1 MRENVDIKFMQRC
14 LELAIRAEGHT
25 YPNPMVGSVI
35 VNNGVIIGEGY
46 HLKAGEPHAEVNAI
60 NSVSGREL
68 LSNSTLYVNLEPCS
82 HTGKTP
88 PCADLIISHKIP
100 RVVIGVVDT
109 SDKVSGR
116 GIKKLKEAGIEVVTG
131 ILEKDCRYLNR
142 RFFTFHERK
151 RPYITLK
158 WAQSPDGFI
167 DINRQEGQAIGPT
180 WITGKPERILVHRWR
195 ASEQS
200 ILAGGETFRKDN
212 PLLNVRE
219 WKGDDPV
226 RLILTGSGKLGALAV
241 YFIDGRTII
250 FTRDMNATYEH
261 AEKIVLNHQ
270 DPSSEQILNYLYSAG
285 IQSLMI
291 EGGAMVLEHFI
302 AAGLWDE
309 ASIFIGNQKFISGI
323 KAPIITGKTVS
334 ETIFSCSR
342 LKMIHKE
349 DSLGRIK
356 IC

>member
-1 MRENVDIKFMQRC
+1 MQENVDIKFIQRC
-14 LELAIRAEGHT
+14 LELAVRAEGHT

-35 VNNGVIIGEGY
+35 VHNGEIIGEGY

-60 NSVSGREL
+60 NSVTSREL
-68 LSNSTLYVNLEPCS
+68 LRDSTLYVNLEPCS

-100 RVVIGVVDT
+100 RVVIGSIDT
-109 SDKVSGR
+109 SDKVSGK
-116 GIKKLKEAGIEVVTG
+116 GIRKLKDTGTEVITG
-131 ILEKDCRYLNR
+131 IMEKECRYLNR
-142 RFFTFHERK
+142 RFFSFNERK

-158 WAQSPDGFI
+158 WAQSSDGFI
-167 DINRQEGQAIGPT
+167 DIIRQEGQEIGPT

-200 ILAGGETFRKDN
+200 ILAGGETFRRDN

-226 RLILTGSGKLGALAV
+226 RLILTQSGKLGDLAV

-250 FTRDMNATYEH
+250 FTSDRDTTYKH
-261 AEKIVLNHQ
+261 AEKVILNNQ
-270 DPSSEQILNYLYSAG
+270 DPSADQILSYLHNAG

-291 EGGAMVLEHFI
+291 EGGAMVFEHFI
-302 AAGLWDE
+302 SAGLWDE
-309 ASIFIGNQKFISGI
+309 ARIFIGKEKFISGI
-323 KAPIITGKTVS
+323 KAPVISGKTVS
-334 ETIFSCSR
+334 ETVFSCSMLR
-342 LKMIHKE
+342 MIQKG
-349 DSLGRIK
+349 DF
-356 IC
+356 

>member
-14 LELAIRAEGHT
+14 LELAVRAEGHT

-35 VNNGVIIGEGY
+35 VHNGEVIGEGF

-60 NSVSGREL
+60 NSVNDRDL
-68 LSNSTLYVNLEPCS
+68 LRNSTLYVNLEPCS

-100 RVVIGVVDT
+100 RVVIGAIDT

-116 GIKKLKEAGIEVVTG
+116 GIQKLKDAGIEVNTG
-131 ILEKDCRYLNR
+131 IIEKECRYLNR
-142 RFFTFHERK
+142 RFFSFHERK

-158 WAQSPDGFI
+158 WAQSSDGFI
-167 DINRQEGQAIGPT
+167 DIIRQEGQAIGPT

-200 ILAGGETFRKDN
+200 ILAGAETFRKDN

-226 RLILTGSGKLGALAV
+226 RLILTGSGNLGALSL
-241 YFIDGRTII
+241 YFISGRTII
-250 FTRDMNATYEH
+250 FTHNKNAIYEH
-261 AEKIVLNHQ
+261 AEMVVLNQQ
-270 DPSSEQILNYLYSAG
+270 DPSADQILKYLYNAG

-291 EGGAMVLEHFI
+291 EGGTKVIEHFI
-302 AAGLWDE
+302 SAGLWDE
-309 ASIFIGNQKFISGI
+309 ARIFIGKEKFISGI
-323 KAPIITGKTVS
+323 KAPNIGGKTVS
-334 ETIFSCSR
+334 NTIFSCSN
-342 LKMIHKE
+342 LKMIHKA
-349 DSLGRIK
+349 DS
-356 IC
+356 